1 MPQGAAM
8 RNNKDAALERQ
19 ITAEDTAV
27 PRLGEPRCDNPKRSG
42 AFVSDDAGVSVDVSK
57 RGLTCEGA
65 APVFFE
71 EAGPRERLFFDP
83 RKTKL
88 AIVTCGGICPG
99 INDVIRSIVMEAHHH
114 YGVAATLGI
123 RYGLR
128 GFIPACRH
136 DVLEFSPNNVAEIHE
151 FGGTVLG
158 SSRGPQPVDEI
169 VDALERLNI
178 SILVLIG
185 GVGTLRAANAIRTEI
200 TGRNLSIAVVC
211 IPKTVDNDIHF
222 VSRTFGFLTAAEQ
235 ATEAIACA
243 HVEALGAPYGIGLV
257 KLMGRSA
264 GFIAAEA
271 SMGLK
276 NVNFVLVPEE
286 RFALDGPGGVL
297 EALEARLRS
306 RGHAVIVVAE
316 GAGQHLTLG
325 SGRFDPSGNPVLVDV
340 GGLLARAI
348 KAHFKETPLDIT
360 LKVID
365 PSYIVRA
372 VPANTADAVYCG
384 FLGRLAVHAGMA
396 GKTGLMIG
404 CVNDRY
410 VHVPLPLV
418 IRERKCIDIS
428 SDYWQAV
435 LDSTGQ
441 PRFAEAPPR
450 SD

>member
-1 MPQGAAM
+1 M
-8 RNNKDAALERQ
+8 RNNKDAIADMAL
-19 ITAEDTAV
+19 TPADTAV
-27 PRLGEPRCDNPKRSG
+27 PTLGQNACNSPKCSD
-42 AFVSDDAGVSVDVSK
+42 AFTTDEAGVLVGISRTSLAAPDV
-57 RGLTCEGA
+57 

-71 EAGPRERLFFDP
+71 EAGPRQQLFFSP
-83 RKTKL
+83 HKTKI

-136 DVLEFSPNNVAEIHE
+136 DVMEFFPDNVAEIHQ
-151 FGGTVLG
+151 FGGTILG
-158 SSRGPQPVDEI
+158 SSRGSQPVDEI
-169 VDALERLNI
+169 VDAMERLGI
-178 SILVLIG
+178 GFCVFIG
-185 GVGTLRAANAIRTEI
+185 GVGTMRAAEAIVAEI
-200 TGRNLSIAVVC
+200 AGRDLPIGVVC

-222 VSRTFGFLTAAEQ
+222 VSRTFGFSTATQQ

-243 HVEALGAPYGIGLV
+243 HVEAVGAPYGIGLV
-257 KLMGRSA
+257 KLMGRQS

-276 NVNFVLVPEE
+276 HVNMVLVPEE
-286 RFALDGPGGVL
+286 PFALTGPGSVL
-297 EALEARLRS
+297 EVLETRLRT
-306 RGHAVIVVAE
+306 RGHAVIVAAE
-316 GAGQHLTLG
+316 GAGQHLVDET
-325 SGRFDPSGNPVLVDV
+325 GRTDPSGNPILGDFC
-340 GGLLARAI
+340 GLLSAEI
-348 KAHFKETPLDIT
+348 KRHFKEKALPIT
-360 LKVID
+360 MKAID
-365 PSYIVRA
+365 PSYIIRS

-404 CVNDRY
+404 SVNDHY

-418 IRERKCIDIS
+418 TRERKRIDIH

-441 PRFAEAPPR
+441 PRFAPYQA
-450 SD
+450 

>member
-1 MPQGAAM
+1 M
-8 RNNKDAALERQ
+8 RNNKDAVLDLHVSPD
-19 ITAEDTAV
+19 DTLV
-27 PRLGEPRCDNPKRSG
+27 PDLGEPRFDTPKQS
-42 AFVSDDAGVSVDVSK
+42 ASFMAD
-57 RGLTCEGA
+57 GA
-65 APVFFE
+65 AVLAGITRDSLEFQGARPVLFE
-71 EAGPRERLFFDP
+71 EAGPRARLFFNP
-83 RKTKL
+83 RNAKL

-99 INDVIRSIVMEAHHH
+99 VNDVIRAIVMEAHHH

-136 DVLEFSPNNVAEIHE
+136 DVAEFTPANVAEIHE
-151 FGGTVLG
+151 FGGTILG
-158 SSRGPQPVDEI
+158 SSRGPQPIEEI

-178 SILVLIG
+178 SVLVMIG
-185 GVGTLRAANAIRTEI
+185 GVGTLRAAAQITAEI
-200 TGRNLSIAVVC
+200 TGRRLPIAVVC
-211 IPKTVDNDIHF
+211 VPKTVDNDIHF
-222 VSRTFGFLTAAEQ
+222 VSPTFGFRTAAEQ

-257 KLMGRSA
+257 KLMGRQS

-276 NVNFVLVPEE
+276 HVNLVLVPEE
-286 RFALDGPGGVL
+286 HFALYGAGGVL
-297 EALEARLRS
+297 EALENRLRG

-316 GAGQHLTLG
+316 GAGQHLIRPT
-325 SGRFDPSGNPVLVDV
+325 GRTDPSGNPVLADF
-340 GGLLARAI
+340 GAFLAREI
-348 KAHFKETPLDIT
+348 KVHCKQQGLPIN
-360 LKVID
+360 LKLID

-372 VPANTADAVYCG
+372 VPANSADSVYCG
-384 FLGRLAVHAGMA
+384 FLGRLAVHAGLA

-404 CVNDRY
+404 CVNEHF

-418 IRERKCIDIS
+418 TRERKHIDIA

-441 PRFAEAPPR
+441 PRFAEAPPQPA
-450 SD
+450 

>member
-1 MPQGAAM
+1 M
-8 RNNKDAALERQ
+8 RNNKDVVPDLLL
-19 ITAEDTAV
+19 TPDDTAV
-27 PRLGEPRCDNPKRSG
+27 PNLGPPTCDSPKHSG
-42 AFVSDDAGVSVDVSK
+42 TFISDDAGVLVGISRSTLS
-57 RGLTCEGA
+57 RENAT
-65 APVFFE
+65 PVFFE
-71 EAGPRERLFFDP
+71 EAGPRARLFFNP
-83 RKTKL
+83 HKTKI

-99 INDVIRSIVMEAHHH
+99 INDVIRAIVMEAHHH

-136 DVLEFSPNNVAEIHE
+136 DVLEFSPKNVAEIHE
-151 FGGTVLG
+151 FGGTILG
-158 SSRGPQPVDEI
+158 SSRGPQPVEDI
-169 VDALERLNI
+169 VDAMERMGI
-178 SILVLIG
+178 GFCVFIG
-185 GVGTLRAANAIRTEI
+185 GVGTMRAASAIQAEI
-200 TGRNLSIAVVC
+200 TGRNLSIGVVC

-222 VSRTFGFLTAAEQ
+222 VSRTFGFLTAAAQ

-257 KLMGRSA
+257 KLMGRQS

-276 NVNFVLVPEE
+276 HVNMVLVPEE
-286 RFALDGPGGVL
+286 RFALNGPGGVL
-297 EALEARLRS
+297 EVLEQRLRT
-306 RGHAVIVVAE
+306 RGHAVLVVAE
-316 GAGQHLTLG
+316 GAGQHLVPET
-325 SGRFDPSGNPVLVDV
+325 GRFDPSGNPILGDFC
-340 GGLLARAI
+340 GLLASEIKRQFKARAL
-348 KAHFKETPLDIT
+348 PIT

-365 PSYIVRA
+365 PSYIVRS

-404 CVNDRY
+404 SVNDRY
-410 VHVPLPLV
+410 VHVPLPLTT
-418 IRERKCIDIS
+418 RERKCIDIH

-441 PRFAEAPPR
+441 PPFAEEP
-450 SD
+450 SHL

>member
-1 MPQGAAM
+1 M
-8 RNNKDAALERQ
+8 RNNKDAIADMAL
-19 ITAEDTAV
+19 TPADTAV
-27 PRLGEPRCDNPKRSG
+27 PTLGQNACNSPKCSD
-42 AFVSDDAGVSVDVSK
+42 AFTTDEAGVLVGISRASLAAPDV
-57 RGLTCEGA
+57 

-71 EAGPRERLFFDP
+71 EAGPRQQLFFSP
-83 RKTKL
+83 HKTKI

-136 DVLEFSPNNVAEIHE
+136 DVMEFFPDNVAEIHQ
-151 FGGTVLG
+151 FGGTILG
-158 SSRGPQPVDEI
+158 SSRGSQPVDEI
-169 VDALERLNI
+169 VDAMERLGI
-178 SILVLIG
+178 GFCVFIG
-185 GVGTLRAANAIRTEI
+185 GVGTMRAAEAIGAEI
-200 TGRNLSIAVVC
+200 AGRDLPIGVVC

-222 VSRTFGFLTAAEQ
+222 VSRTFGFSTATQQ

-243 HVEALGAPYGIGLV
+243 HVEAVGAPYGIGLV
-257 KLMGRSA
+257 KLMGRQS

-276 NVNFVLVPEE
+276 HVNMVLVPEE
-286 RFALDGPGGVL
+286 PFALTGPGSVL
-297 EALEARLRS
+297 EVLETRLRT
-306 RGHAVIVVAE
+306 RGHAVIVAAE
-316 GAGQHLTLG
+316 GAGQHLVDET
-325 SGRFDPSGNPVLVDV
+325 GRTDPSGNPILGDFC
-340 GGLLARAI
+340 GLLSAEI
-348 KAHFKETPLDIT
+348 KRHFKEKALPIT
-360 LKVID
+360 MKAID
-365 PSYIVRA
+365 PSYIIRS

-404 CVNDRY
+404 SVNDRY

-418 IRERKCIDIS
+418 TRERKHIDIH

-441 PRFAEAPPR
+441 PRFAPYQA
-450 SD
+450 

>member
-1 MPQGAAM
+1 M
-8 RNNKDAALERQ
+8 RNHKETFPESLLTSEA
-19 ITAEDTAV
+19 TAV
-27 PRLGEPRCDNPKRSG
+27 PTLGQPACDSPKHVG
-42 AFVSDDAGVSVDVSK
+42 AFVPDDAGVLVGISRGSVSCD
-57 RGLTCEGA
+57 GDT
-65 APVFFE
+65 PVFFE
-71 EAGPRERLFFDP
+71 EAGPRQRIFFTP
-83 RKTKL
+83 QKTKI

-99 INDVIRSIVMEAHHH
+99 INDVIRSIVMEAHHQ

-136 DVLEFSPNNVAEIHE
+136 DVLEFSPENVAEIHE
-151 FGGTVLG
+151 FGGTILG

-169 VDALERLNI
+169 VDAMERMGI
-178 SILVLIG
+178 GFCIFIG
-185 GVGTLRAANAIRTEI
+185 GVGTMRAASAIQAEI
-200 TGRNLSIAVVC
+200 TSRNLPIGVVC

-222 VSRTFGFLTAAEQ
+222 VSRTFGFLTAAEK

-257 KLMGRSA
+257 KLMGRQS

-276 NVNFVLVPEE
+276 HVNIVLVPEE
-286 RFALDGPGGVL
+286 PFALAGEGGVL
-297 EALEARLRS
+297 DELEKRLRG
-306 RGHAVIVVAE
+306 RGHAVIVAAE
-316 GAGQHLTLG
+316 GAGQHLIPAT
-325 SGRFDPSGNPVLVDV
+325 GRFDPSGNPVLGDFCA
-340 GGLLARAI
+340 LLTAEI
-348 KAHFKETPLDIT
+348 KRHFKARSLPIT

-372 VPANTADAVYCG
+372 GMANTADAVYCG

-396 GKTGLMIG
+396 GKTGIVIG
-404 CVNDRY
+404 SVNDRY

-418 IRERKCIDIS
+418 TRERKHIDTD

-441 PRFAEAPPR
+441 PRFTPYTA
-450 SD
+450 

>member
-1 MPQGAAM
+1 MRNSKDAVLELHVSPGDTVVPNLGAA
-8 RNNKDAALERQ
+8 RFDTPKQSASFTSDEAGVLAGISKDSL
-19 ITAEDTAV
+19 TAE
-27 PRLGEPRCDNPKRSG
+27 G
-42 AFVSDDAGVSVDVSK
+42 AQ
-57 RGLTCEGA
+57 
-65 APVFFE
+65 PIFFE
-71 EAGPRERLFFDP
+71 EAGPRARLFFNP
-83 RKTKL
+83 HNTKL

-99 INDVIRSIVMEAHHH
+99 VNDVIRAIVMEAHHH

-136 DVLEFSPNNVAEIHE
+136 DVLEFTPRAVAEIHE
-151 FGGTVLG
+151 FGGTILG

-178 SILVLIG
+178 SVLVMIG
-185 GVGTLRAANAIRTEI
+185 GIGTLRAASAIQGEI
-200 TGRNLSIAVVC
+200 AARGISVAIVC

-222 VSRTFGFLTAAEQ
+222 VSPTFGFRTAAEQ

-243 HVEALGAPYGIGLV
+243 HVEAMGAPYGIGLV
-257 KLMGRSA
+257 KLMGRQA

-276 NVNFVLVPEE
+276 HVNFVLVPEE
-286 RFALDGPGGVL
+286 RFALAGPGGVL
-297 EALEARLRS
+297 EALEKRLRT
-306 RGHAVIVVAE
+306 RGHAVIVAAE
-316 GAGQHLTLG
+316 GAGQHLTPG
-325 SGRFDPSGNPVLVDV
+325 TGRFDPSGNPLLADV
-340 GGLLARAI
+340 GALLAGEI
-348 KAHFKETPLDIT
+348 KAYCKEKGLPIN

-372 VPANTADAVYCG
+372 VPANTADSVYCG
-384 FLGRLAVHAGMA
+384 FLGRLAVHAGLA

-404 CVNDRY
+404 CVNDRF

-418 IRERKCIDIS
+418 IGDRKHIDIA

-441 PRFAEAPPR
+441 PRFAEAPLQPA
-450 SD
+450 

>member
-1 MPQGAAM
+1 M
-8 RNNKDAALERQ
+8 RNNKDAIADMAL
-19 ITAEDTAV
+19 TPADTAV
-27 PRLGEPRCDNPKRSG
+27 ATLGQNACNSPKCSD
-42 AFVSDDAGVSVDVSK
+42 AFTTDEAGVLVGISRTSLAAPDV
-57 RGLTCEGA
+57 

-71 EAGPRERLFFDP
+71 EAGPRQQLFFSP
-83 RKTKL
+83 HKTKI

-136 DVLEFSPNNVAEIHE
+136 DVMEFFPDNVAEIHQ
-151 FGGTVLG
+151 FGGTILG
-158 SSRGPQPVDEI
+158 SSRGSQPVDEI
-169 VDALERLNI
+169 VDAMERLGI
-178 SILVLIG
+178 GFCVFIG
-185 GVGTLRAANAIRTEI
+185 GVGTMRAAEAIGAEI
-200 TGRNLSIAVVC
+200 AGRDLPIGVVC

-222 VSRTFGFLTAAEQ
+222 VSRTFGFSTATQQ

-243 HVEALGAPYGIGLV
+243 HVEAVGAPYGIGLV
-257 KLMGRSA
+257 KLMGRQS

-276 NVNFVLVPEE
+276 HVNMVLVPEE
-286 RFALDGPGGVL
+286 PFALTGPGSVLDVL
-297 EALEARLRS
+297 ETRLRT
-306 RGHAVIVVAE
+306 RGHAVIVAAE
-316 GAGQHLTLG
+316 GAGQHLVDET
-325 SGRFDPSGNPVLVDV
+325 GRTDPSGNPILGDFC
-340 GGLLARAI
+340 GLLSAEI
-348 KAHFKETPLDIT
+348 KRHFKEKALPIT
-360 LKVID
+360 MKAID
-365 PSYIVRA
+365 PSYIIRS

-404 CVNDRY
+404 SVNDHY

-418 IRERKCIDIS
+418 TRERKRIDIH

-441 PRFAEAPPR
+441 PRFAPYQA
-450 SD
+450 

>member
-1 MPQGAAM
+1 MDLSLSPEAT
-8 RNNKDAALERQ
+8 
-19 ITAEDTAV
+19 IV
-27 PRLGEPRCDNPKRSG
+27 PTLGPLTCDNPKHSG
-42 AFVSDDAGVSVDVSK
+42 SFLPDDAGILVDVSK
-57 RGLTCEGA
+57 PTQPD
-65 APVFFE
+65 APVVPVYFE
-71 EAGPRERLFFDP
+71 EAGPRARIFFSP
-83 RKTKL
+83 HKTKI
-88 AIVTCGGICPG
+88 AIVTCGGVCPG
-99 INDVIRSIVMEAHHH
+99 INDVIRAIVMEAHHH

-136 DVLEFSPNNVAEIHE
+136 DVLEFSAGNVAEIHE
-151 FGGTVLG
+151 FGGTILG

-169 VDALERLNI
+169 VDALERLGI
-178 SILVLIG
+178 GVCILIG
-185 GVGTLRAANAIRTEI
+185 GFGTLRAASAIQAEI
-200 TGRNLSIAVVC
+200 ASRSLPISIVC

-222 VSRTFGFLTAAEQ
+222 VSRTFGFQTAAET

-257 KLMGRSA
+257 KLMGRQS

-276 NVNFVLVPEE
+276 NVNMVLVPEE
-286 RFALDGPGGVL
+286 RFALTGDNGVL
-297 EALEARLRS
+297 AVLEQRLRT
-306 RGHAVIVVAE
+306 RGHAVIVTAE
-316 GAGQHLTLG
+316 GAGQHLVPET
-325 SGRFDPSGNPVLVDV
+325 GRTDPSGNLVLGDFC
-340 GGLLARAI
+340 GLLAAQI
-348 KAHFKETPLDIT
+348 KRHFKECNLPVT

-404 CVNDRY
+404 CVNDHF

-418 IRERKCIDIS
+418 TRERRHIDTC

-441 PRFAEAPPR
+441 PRFAEEP
-450 SD
+450 SHS

>member
-1 MPQGAAM
+1 M
-8 RNNKDAALERQ
+8 RNNKNVPPEMPLKP
-19 ITAEDTAV
+19 EDTTV
-27 PRLGEPRCDNPKRSG
+27 PTLGRPTCESPKRSG
-42 AFVSDDAGVSVDVSK
+42 VFVSDETGVLVGISRPGPDADC
-57 RGLTCEGA
+57 R
-65 APVFFE
+65 APVWFE
-71 EAGPRERLFFDP
+71 EAGPRASLFFSP
-83 RKTKL
+83 QKTKL

-99 INDVIRSIVMEAHHH
+99 INDVIRAVVMEAHHH

-128 GFIPACRH
+128 GFIPACSH
-136 DVLEFSPNNVAEIHE
+136 DVLEFSPDNVAQIHE

-169 VDALERLNI
+169 VDALERLN
-178 SILVLIG
+178 VGVCVMIG
-185 GVGTLRAANAIRTEI
+185 GVGTLRAASAIQAEI
-200 TGRNLSIAVVC
+200 AARGLPVAVVC

-257 KLMGRSA
+257 KLMGRQS

-276 NVNFVLVPEE
+276 DVNIALVPEE
-286 RFALDGPGGVL
+286 RFSLAGSGGVL
-297 EALEARLRS
+297 EFLENRLRT
-306 RGHAVIVVAE
+306 RGHAVIVAAE
-316 GAGQHLTLG
+316 GAGQHLVPET
-325 SGRFDPSGNPVLVDV
+325 GRFDPSGNPVLGDFC
-340 GGLLARAI
+340 GLLAREI
-348 KAHFKETPLDIT
+348 KRHFKEAGLPIT
-360 LKVID
+360 LKIID
-365 PSYIVRA
+365 PSYIVRS

-384 FLGRLAVHAGMA
+384 FLGRLAVHAGLA

-404 CVNDRY
+404 SVNDRF

-418 IRERKCIDIS
+418 TRERKRIDIQ

-441 PRFAEAPPR
+441 PRFPEEPTQP
-450 SD
+450 

>member
-1 MPQGAAM
+1 M
-8 RNNKDAALERQ
+8 RNNKDAALESSLLP
-19 ITAEDTAV
+19 EETAV
-27 PRLGEPRCDNPKRSG
+27 PRLGEATCDNPKASG
-42 AFVSDDAGVSVDVSK
+42 TFVSDDAAVLVGIAKAELDTPDV
-57 RGLTCEGA
+57 R
-65 APVFFE
+65 PVFFD
-71 EAGPRERLFFDP
+71 EAGPRARLFFNP
-83 RKTKL
+83 RKTKV

-99 INDVIRSIVMEAHHH
+99 INDVIRSVVMEAHHH

-128 GFIPACRH
+128 GFIPSCRH
-136 DVLEFSPNNVAEIHE
+136 DVLEFSPKNVAEIHE
-151 FGGTVLG
+151 FGGTILG

-178 SILVLIG
+178 GILVLIG
-185 GVGTLRAANAIRTEI
+185 GVGTLRAAAAIQAEI
-200 TGRNLSIAVVC
+200 TGRALSIAVVC

-222 VSRTFGFLTAAEQ
+222 VSRTFGFLTASEQ

-257 KLMGRSA
+257 KLMGRQA

-276 NVNFVLVPEE
+276 HVNMVLVPEE
-286 RFALDGPGGVL
+286 HFALHGPGGVL
-297 EALEARLRS
+297 EALESRLRT
-306 RGHAVIVVAE
+306 RGHAVIVAAE
-316 GAGQHLTLG
+316 GAGQHLVPPT
-325 SGRFDPSGNPVLVDV
+325 GRFDPSGNPVLPDI
-340 GGLLARAI
+340 GGLLAREI
-348 KAHFKETPLDIT
+348 KTHFKPTGLPIT

-396 GKTGLMIG
+396 GFTGLMIG
-404 CVNDRY
+404 HVNDRY
-410 VHVPLPLV
+410 VHVPLGLV
-418 IRERKCIDIS
+418 TRERKHIDIT

-450 SD
+450 AE

>member
-1 MPQGAAM
+1 M
-8 RNNKDAALERQ
+8 RNNKDAALERN
-19 ITAEDTAV
+19 ITAADTVV
-27 PRLGEPRCDNPKRSG
+27 PSLGAPRCDNPKHSG
-42 AFVSDDAGVSVDVSK
+42 AFVSDEAGVAVGISRRS
-57 RGLTCEGA
+57 LTCEGA
-65 APVFFE
+65 NPVFLE

-83 RKTKL
+83 RKSKV

-128 GFIPACRH
+128 GFIPSCRH
-136 DVLEFSPNNVAEIHE
+136 DVLEFSPRAVAEIHE
-151 FGGTVLG
+151 FGGTILG

-185 GVGTLRAANAIRTEI
+185 GVGTLRAAQAIQTEI
-200 TGRNLSIAVVC
+200 SGRSLPVAVVC

-222 VSRTFGFLTAAEQ
+222 VSRTFGFLTASAQ

-276 NVNFVLVPEE
+276 HVNFVLIPEE

-297 EALEARLRS
+297 EALEVRLRT
-306 RGHAVIVVAE
+306 RGHAVIVAAE
-316 GAGQHLTLG
+316 GAGQHLIQGT
-325 SGRFDPSGNPVLVDV
+325 GRFDPSGNPVLADV

-348 KAHFKETPLDIT
+348 KAHFRQHALDIT

-404 CVNDRY
+404 TVNDRY

-418 IRERKCIDIS
+418 TQERKCIDTA

-441 PRFAEAPPR
+441 PRFAEVPPQ

>member
-1 MPQGAAM
+1 M
-8 RNNKDAALERQ
+8 RNNKDAIAAMHL
-19 ITAEDTAV
+19 TPGDTAV
-27 PRLGEPRCDNPKRSG
+27 LTLGQPACDNPKHTG
-42 AFVSDDAGVSVDVSK
+42 AFVPDDAAVLVGITRNAVSCD
-57 RGLTCEGA
+57 GA
-65 APVFFE
+65 VPVCFE
-71 EAGPRERLFFDP
+71 EAGAREKIFFAP
-83 RKTKL
+83 HKTKI

-99 INDVIRSIVMEAHHH
+99 INDVIRSIVMEAHHQ

-136 DVLEFSPNNVAEIHE
+136 DVLELSPENVAEIHE
-151 FGGTVLG
+151 FGGTILG

-169 VDALERLNI
+169 VDAMDRLGI
-178 SILVLIG
+178 GFCVCIG
-185 GVGTLRAANAIRTEI
+185 GVGTLRAASAIQAEI
-200 TGRNLSIAVVC
+200 ASRSLAIGVVC

-235 ATEAIACA
+235 ATESIACA
-243 HVEALGAPYGIGLV
+243 HVEAQGAPYGIGLV
-257 KLMGRSA
+257 KLMGRQS

-276 NVNFVLVPEE
+276 HVNMVLVPEE
-286 RFALDGPGGVL
+286 PFALTGPGGVL
-297 EALEARLRS
+297 DVLEGRLRS
-306 RGHAVIVVAE
+306 RGHAVIVAAE
-316 GAGQHLTLG
+316 GAGQHLVPET
-325 SGRFDPSGNPVLVDV
+325 GRCDPSGNPVLGDFC
-340 GGLLARAI
+340 GLFAREI
-348 KAHFKETPLDIT
+348 KHHFKEQGLPIT

-404 CVNDRY
+404 SVNDRY

-418 IRERKCIDIS
+418 TCERKRIDTDS
-428 SDYWQAV
+428 EYWQAV

-441 PRFAEAPPR
+441 PRFAAQTAQ
-450 SD
+450 S

>member
-1 MPQGAAM
+1 M
-8 RNNKDAALERQ
+8 RNNKDAALESSL
-19 ITAEDTAV
+19 IPEDTAV
-27 PRLGEPRCDNPKRSG
+27 PRLGEPRCDNPKTSG
-42 AFVSDDAGVSVDVSK
+42 AFVPEDAAVLVGISRSSLDA
-57 RGLTCEGA
+57 EGA
-65 APVFFE
+65 RPVFFE
-71 EAGPRERLFFDP
+71 EAGPRARLFFNP

-136 DVLEFSPNNVAEIHE
+136 DVMEFSPKNVAEIHE
-151 FGGTVLG
+151 FGGTILG
-158 SSRGPQPVDEI
+158 SSRGPQPVDEV

-178 SILVLIG
+178 GILVMIG
-185 GVGTLRAANAIRTEI
+185 GVGTLRAASAIQAEI
-200 TGRNLSIAVVC
+200 SGRGLAIAVVC

-222 VSRTFGFLTAAEQ
+222 VSRTFGFLTAAAQ

-243 HVEALGAPYGIGLV
+243 HVEALGAPFGIGLV
-257 KLMGRSA
+257 KLMGRQA

-276 NVNFVLVPEE
+276 HVNIVLVPEE
-286 RFALDGPGGVL
+286 RFALSGPGGVL
-297 EALEARLRS
+297 ATLEARLRS

-316 GAGQHLTLG
+316 GAGQHLVPPT
-325 SGRFDPSGNPVLVDV
+325 GRCDPSGNPVLADI
-340 GGLLARAI
+340 GALLAKEI
-348 KAHFKETPLDIT
+348 KAHCKQAGLPIT
-360 LKVID
+360 LKIID
-365 PSYIVRA
+365 PSYIVRS

-396 GKTGLMIG
+396 GATGLMIG
-404 CVNDRY
+404 NVHDRF

-418 IRERKCIDIS
+418 TRERKHIDID

-435 LDSTGQ
+435 VDSTGQ
-441 PRFAEAPPR
+441 PRFAQAPPQE
-450 SD
+450 

>member
-1 MPQGAAM
+1 M
-8 RNNKDAALERQ
+8 RNNKDASLNMAL
-19 ITAEDTAV
+19 TPADTAV
-27 PRLGEPRCDNPKRSG
+27 STLGQSACASPKCSD
-42 AFVSDDAGVSVDVSK
+42 AFTTDEAGVLVGISRDTLATKDV
-57 RGLTCEGA
+57 

-71 EAGPRERLFFDP
+71 EAGPRQQLFFSP
-83 RKTKL
+83 HKTKI

-136 DVLEFSPNNVAEIHE
+136 DVMEFFPDNVAEIQQ
-151 FGGTVLG
+151 FGGTILG
-158 SSRGPQPVDEI
+158 SSRGSQPVDEI
-169 VDALERLNI
+169 VDAMERLGI
-178 SILVLIG
+178 GFCIFIG
-185 GVGTLRAANAIRTEI
+185 GVGTMRAAEAIGAEI
-200 TGRNLSIAVVC
+200 AGRDLPIGVVC

-222 VSRTFGFLTAAEQ
+222 VSRTFGFSTAAEQ

-243 HVEALGAPYGIGLV
+243 HVEAVGAPYGIGLV
-257 KLMGRSA
+257 KLMGRQS

-276 NVNFVLVPEE
+276 HVNMVLVPEE
-286 RFALDGPGGVL
+286 PFALTGPGGVIDVL
-297 EALEARLRS
+297 ETRLRT
-306 RGHAVIVVAE
+306 RGHAVIVAAE
-316 GAGQHLTLG
+316 GAGQHLVDET
-325 SGRFDPSGNPVLVDV
+325 GRTDPSGNPVLGDFC
-340 GGLLARAI
+340 GLLSAEI
-348 KAHFKETPLDIT
+348 KRHFKEKALPIT
-360 LKVID
+360 MKAID
-365 PSYIVRA
+365 PSYIIRS

-404 CVNDRY
+404 SVNDRY

-418 IRERKCIDIS
+418 TRERKHIDIH

-441 PRFAEAPPR
+441 PRFAPDQA
-450 SD
+450 

>member
-1 MPQGAAM
+1 M
-8 RNNKDAALERQ
+8 RNNKDASLDMAL
-19 ITAEDTAV
+19 TPADTAV
-27 PRLGEPRCDNPKRSG
+27 TSLGQTVCDSPKCSG
-42 AFVSDDAGVSVDVSK
+42 AFTDDESGVLVGISRASQD
-57 RGLTCEGA
+57 A

-71 EAGPRERLFFDP
+71 EAGPRQKLFFSP
-83 RKTKL
+83 HKTKI

-136 DVLEFSPNNVAEIHE
+136 DVMEFFPDNVAEIHE
-151 FGGTVLG
+151 FGGTILG
-158 SSRGPQPVDEI
+158 SSRGAQPVDEI
-169 VDALERLNI
+169 VDAMERLGI
-178 SILVLIG
+178 GFCIFIG
-185 GVGTLRAANAIRTEI
+185 GVGTMRAASAIEAEI
-200 TGRNLSIAVVC
+200 ASRDLPIGVVC

-222 VSRTFGFLTAAEQ
+222 VSRTFGFSTAAEQ

-243 HVEALGAPYGIGLV
+243 HVEAVGAPYGIGLV
-257 KLMGRSA
+257 KLMGRQS

-276 NVNFVLVPEE
+276 HVNMVLVPEE
-286 RFALDGPGGVL
+286 PFALAGPGGVL
-297 EALEARLRS
+297 DVLETRLRT
-306 RGHAVIVVAE
+306 RGHAVIVAAE
-316 GAGQHLTLG
+316 GAGQHLVGDT
-325 SGRFDPSGNPVLVDV
+325 GRFDPSGNPILGDFC
-340 GGLLARAI
+340 GLLASEI
-348 KAHFKETPLDIT
+348 KRHFKEKALPIT
-360 LKVID
+360 MKAID
-365 PSYIVRA
+365 PSYIIRS

-404 CVNDRY
+404 RVNDHY

-418 IRERKCIDIS
+418 TRERKHIDID

-441 PRFAEAPPR
+441 PRFAAYQA
-450 SD
+450 

>member
-1 MPQGAAM
+1 M
-8 RNNKDAALERQ
+8 RNNKDTVLRLQ
-19 ITAEDTAV
+19 ITQADTVV
-27 PRLGEPRCDNPKRSG
+27 PTLGAPRFDTPKQS
-42 AFVSDDAGVSVDVSK
+42 ASFVSEGAGVVAGLSK
-57 RGLTCEGA
+57 DSLSLEDI
-65 APVFFE
+65 PPIFFE
-71 EAGPRERLFFDP
+71 EAGPRQQLFFNP
-83 RKTKL
+83 RNTKL

-99 INDVIRSIVMEAHHH
+99 VNDVIRAIVMEAHHQ
-114 YGVAATLGI
+114 YGMAATLGI

-136 DVLEFSPNNVAEIHE
+136 DVLELTPRSVAEIHE
-151 FGGTVLG
+151 FGGTILG
-158 SSRGPQPVDEI
+158 SSRGPQSVVEI

-178 SILVLIG
+178 GVLIMIG
-185 GVGTLRAANAIRTEI
+185 GVGTMRAAAAIQTEVAA
-200 TGRNLSIAVVC
+200 REVPAAVVC

-222 VSRTFGFLTAAEQ
+222 VSPSFGFRTAAEQ

-243 HVEALGAPYGIGLV
+243 HVEALGAPNGIGLV
-257 KLMGRSA
+257 KLMGRQS

-276 NVNFVLVPEE
+276 HVNFVLVPEE
-286 RFALDGPGGVL
+286 RFSLAGEGGVL
-297 EALEARLRS
+297 EALENRLRA

-316 GAGQHLTLG
+316 GAGQHLTPG
-325 SGRFDPSGNPVLVDV
+325 TGRFDPSGNPVLADI
-340 GGLLARAI
+340 GALLTGEI
-348 KAHFKETPLDIT
+348 KSRFKKLGMPIN

-372 VPANTADAVYCG
+372 VPANTADSVYCG
-384 FLGRLAVHAGMA
+384 FLGRLAVHAGLA

-404 CVNDRY
+404 YVNDHF

-418 IRERKCIDIS
+418 VRERKRIDIA

-441 PRFAEAPPR
+441 PRFPEAPLQPA
-450 SD
+450 

>member
-1 MPQGAAM
+1 M
-8 RNNKDAALERQ
+8 RNNKDAVLDLSLTPQ
-19 ITAEDTAV
+19 DTAV
-27 PRLGEPRCDNPKRSG
+27 PTLGLPACDNPKQAG
-42 AFVSDDAGVSVDVSK
+42 TFVPDDAGILVGITRGTVSCDD
-57 RGLTCEGA
+57 A
-65 APVFFE
+65 MPVFFE
-71 EAGPRERLFFDP
+71 EAGPREKIFFTP
-83 RKTKL
+83 HKTKI

-99 INDVIRSIVMEAHHH
+99 INDVIRSIVMEAHHQ
-114 YGVAATLGI
+114 YGAAATLGV

-136 DVLEFSPNNVAEIHE
+136 DVLEFSPKNVAEIHQ
-151 FGGTVLG
+151 FGGTILG

-169 VDALERLNI
+169 VDALERLGI
-178 SILVLIG
+178 GFCILIG
-185 GVGTLRAANAIRTEI
+185 GVGTMRAASAIQAEI
-200 TGRNLSIAVVC
+200 AGRNLSIGIVC

-235 ATEAIACA
+235 ATESIACA

-257 KLMGRSA
+257 KLMGRQS

-276 NVNFVLVPEE
+276 HVNMVLVPEE
-286 RFALDGPGGVL
+286 SFALAGPGGVL
-297 EALEARLRS
+297 DVLERRLAS
-306 RGHAVIVVAE
+306 RGHAVIVAAE
-316 GAGQHLTLG
+316 GAGQHLIPET
-325 SGRFDPSGNPVLVDV
+325 GRFDPSGNPILGDFC
-340 GGLLARAI
+340 GLLAGEI
-348 KAHFKETPLDIT
+348 KRHFKKCDLPVT
-360 LKVID
+360 LKIID

-404 CVNDRY
+404 TVNDRY
-410 VHVPLPLV
+410 VHVPLQLTT
-418 IRERKCIDIS
+418 RERKRIDTS

-441 PRFAEAPPR
+441 PRFTEQA
-450 SD
+450 S

>member
-1 MPQGAAM
+1 M
-8 RNNKDAALERQ
+8 
-19 ITAEDTAV
+19 
-27 PRLGEPRCDNPKRSG
+27 
-42 AFVSDDAGVSVDVSK
+42 
-57 RGLTCEGA
+57 
-65 APVFFE
+65 
-71 EAGPRERLFFDP
+71 
-83 RKTKL
+83 
-88 AIVTCGGICPG
+88 
-99 INDVIRSIVMEAHHH
+99 VMEAHPQ

-136 DVLEFSPNNVAEIHE
+136 DVLELSPANVAEIHE
-151 FGGTVLG
+151 FGGTILG
-158 SSRGPQPVDEI
+158 SSRGPQAVDEI
-169 VDALERLNI
+169 VDAMDRLGI
-178 SILVLIG
+178 GFCICIG
-185 GVGTLRAANAIRTEI
+185 GVGTMRAASAIQAEI
-200 TGRNLSIAVVC
+200 ASRGLAIGIVC

-243 HVEALGAPYGIGLV
+243 HVEALGAPYGVGLV
-257 KLMGRSA
+257 KLMGRQA

-276 NVNFVLVPEE
+276 HVNMVLVPEE
-286 RFALDGPGGVL
+286 PFALDGEGGVL
-297 EALEARLRS
+297 DVLERRLRT
-306 RGHAVIVVAE
+306 RGHAVIVAAE
-316 GAGQHLTLG
+316 GAGQHLVTET
-325 SGRFDPSGNPVLVDV
+325 GRFDPSGNPVLGDFCGILATAIKGRCKA
-340 GGLLARAI
+340 GGL
-348 KAHFKETPLDIT
+348 PIT

-372 VPANTADAVYCG
+372 VVANTADAVYCG

-404 CVNDRY
+404 SVNDRY

-418 IRERKCIDIS
+418 TRERKHIDIG

-441 PRFAEAPPR
+441 PRFTPYVA
-450 SD
+450 